1 MGKLN
6 YIYEDFLDD
15 LGAIEQPS
23 SVKRIQKSMGEVV
36 YIQAD
41 PSKFKY
47 VMNIHFAIEYPY
59 RFYSKD
65 PELFNIDFGRMYEE
79 FVYICN
85 SSIIDGKFY
94 ISPIYFWD
102 ENKSK
107 DDYQNYMY
115 RIEPIQFEF
124 PYPEKFDL
132 RDVYKEETG
141 SSLNSPRFKF
151 SIYFNDVCYYPFKT
165 FISRWRMMM
174 NMMNSALKEA
184 KIFSGGEIDDVHENT
199 EPYPR
204 EQYVSHMYINGY
216 NSNYDDYKRLY
227 KMFFAE
233 VPPEYQGGES
243 YGGRKNDATDRM
255 LRRFHLGEIAKR
267 TEKYN
272 GEFGISVEYCQSEFD
287 NRGEYDSVAW
297 VSFKVH
303 TDDTDVLD
311 MVAVENFI
319 MKNFLIHIPS
329 IYYHHI
335 HFCVF
340 FKSDFTGAKIINSRE
355 DERKSRGS
363 TRHYSSDVY
372 LNTGESYAARY
383 AGRLEYYRNGN
394 RKKEERFREYW
405 FDDMGSGSKF
415 LIYFGDKNGKLG
427 KTPFKEKSY
436 CGYSCVNKFEDV
448 LKKIDNDV
456 DIWQKKN

>member
-1 MGKLN
+1 MGKVN

-47 VMNIHFAIEYPY
+47 VMDIHFTIEKIY

-85 SSIIDGKFY
+85 SSMIDGKFY

-107 DDYQNYMY
+107 DNYMF

-132 RDVYKEETG
+132 LDVYKEETS

-174 NMMNSALKEA
+174 NMMSSVLKEA
-184 KIFSGGEIDDVHENT
+184 KIFSGGEIDAVHENT
-199 EPYPR
+199 DPYPR
-204 EQYVSHMYINGY
+204 EQYVSNMYIDGY

-243 YGGRKNDATDRM
+243 YGGCKNDATDRM
-255 LRRFHLGEIAKR
+255 FRRFRLGEIAKQ

-272 GEFGISVEYCQSEFD
+272 GEFGISVEYCQSKFD
-287 NRGEYDSVAW
+287 NRGENDSAGW

-303 TDDTDVLD
+303 TDDTEVLD

-355 DERKSRGS
+355 DERKSRSS
-363 TRHYSSDVY
+363 TRHYSGSVY
-372 LNTGESYAARY
+372 LNKGESYAANY

-394 RKKEERFREYW
+394 GKKEERFREYW

-427 KTPFKEKSY
+427 KTPFKEKRY
-436 CGYSCVNKFEDV
+436 CGYDFANKFEDV